1 MAMSPPAPAG
11 AGGRGLGSVCAV
23 IGGLGFS
30 FKAGLV
36 KLGYQWDPTLDAVTL
51 LTLRMIYSAPFFVV
65 MAWWAGRG
73 ASPILPHDWR
83 MLLVLGFVG
92 YYLSSLL
99 DFIGLQYITAA
110 LERLTLYL
118 YPTIVILLSAW
129 WFGKPVTRRAVL
141 ALLLSYAGIF
151 LAFAH
156 DLSIG
161 GDHAA
166 IAFGGGIVFISAI
179 LYASYLVMAG
189 PVIERLGSSR
199 FIAWAMLASA
209 GFVFAQFALTRPWR
223 ALAVPPSIHAL
234 SLGMAIFSTVLPT
247 WLIAEAI
254 RRIGASQSSL
264 VGSLGPIF
272 TIGLGAVILDE
283 PTHALQ
289 LVGAALVLTGVM
301 LVAAKPRTAPVRAPG
316 L

>member
-1 MAMSPPAPAG
+1 VALSVAVRAS
-11 AGGRGLGSVCAV
+11 GGRGVGSVFAV
-23 IGGLGFS
+23 IGVLGFS
-30 FKAGLV
+30 FKAILV
-36 KLGYQWDPTLDAVTL
+36 KLGYQWHPPLDAVTF
-51 LTLRMIYSAPFFVV
+51 LTLRMIYSTPFFIV

-73 ASPILPHDWR
+73 APPVAAHDWR
-83 MLLVLGFVG
+83 MLAMLGFVG

-99 DFIGLQYITAA
+99 DFVGLQYVTAA

-129 WFGKPVTRRAVL
+129 WFKKRITRRAVL
-141 ALLLSYAGIF
+141 ALLMCYAGIV
-151 LAFAH
+151 LAFAQ
-156 DLSIG
+156 DLRIG
-161 GDHAA
+161 GNHSA
-166 IAFGGGIVFISAI
+166 IAFGGGIIFVSAI
-179 LYASYLVMAG
+179 LYAIYLVMAG

-199 FIAWAMLASA
+199 FISWAMLASA
-209 GFVFAQFALTRPWR
+209 VFIFVQFALTRPWS
-223 ALAVPPSIHAL
+223 ALAVPWSIHAL
-234 SLGMAIFSTVLPT
+234 SLAMAVLSTVLPT

-283 PTHALQ
+283 PTNALQ
-289 LVGAALVLTGVM
+289 IVGAALVLAGVT
-301 LVAAKPRTAPVRAPG
+301 LVSVRPRSASARS